1 MVPIFRSNR
10 EPESMSEMANC
21 VGVTLGRAH
30 FARVSDD
37 NTTLLVDIVDNKD
50 SQAFTEPILLLQC

>member
-1 MVPIFRSNR
+1 
-10 EPESMSEMANC
+10 MSEMANC